1 MFTKSLLVRSVLAL
15 ALVPAL
21 AISAPA
27 VGKVRSALGSVDRLK
42 ARQNDWAALRVGAS
56 LFQSDRIRT
65 GTESEVIF
73 GLPDGSSISIA
84 ENAEVELSSLLEP
97 NGEGGFETL
106 IDIKKG
112 HLNFAV
118 RKLQQKKSKFVFKTG
133 TMTASIRG
141 TEGYIGGDENFF
153 AGLKTGKLDITTAD
167 GRQTVSVLAGET
179 ALGKD
184 SLVVVKLA
192 SSGDAKFAKRLERM
206 LAKSDKPLAEM
217 VKEAQQAD
225 STYQEEVKAEAL
237 EKLNSLPNDG
247 FSLTTSSPVEV
258 CDQGLMIEGN
268 YRTSDANATLV
279 VMLGDGYQS
288 SNLLRSADGK
298 PHSFAHKVA
307 LNDDNGL
314 WNAEKAKVV
323 FNGAGISDI
332 KTIDIHVNRSCS
344 EVNTKSPALMI
355 SSYDSL
361 RCVANISIND
371 MQHDAGILT
380 VTVDGANPT
389 EDAITKN
396 TQKRLK
402 LNNGS
407 HEYNFRVE
415 DQAGNKSEET
425 KVMGCYPAKRFSID
439 VGGPAKEILK
449 VPPPPYGMEDR
460 ITQNLQFKIKIP
472 ENNPDLLYKVVVKQN
487 GKVILQETLSQIQG
501 LDYLIPV
508 DIVRTSPNRFDIEVT
523 HKSGFKA
530 KAKKSYEVGF

>member
-332 KTIDIHVNRSCS
+332 KTIDLHVNRSCS

>member
-332 KTIDIHVNRSCS
+332 KTIDLHVNRSCS

-425 KVMGCYPAKRFSID
+425 KIMGCYPAKRFSID